1 MRRRLRGA
9 VSQTGEGIAQAKDLD
24 SWRAGL
30 LRVVLTADATA
41 LVCSWLTVWGMGH
54 RALAAKFE
62 YVLLLGGLLPL
73 VGIAGTRFPRTT
85 SWLFVFAQII
95 PMTHAILEV
104 GWAPAVVVWLVFMTV
119 FAGILIGKSAALL
132 VVGGASATY
141 CFGGLM
147 LEGVVH
153 LSPAPFQP
161 TVVGPALDVG
171 SLPNWVTAALIFTC
185 FNGASIWGI
194 GRLFKLIEHSTRYHT
209 EQVTLLRERHALLA
223 TTRFE
228 RDEKTEQL
236 QDAQRFQMVT
246 QLGRGF
252 NQLFGET
259 LSATR
264 ALVAESRTAP
274 AARVAELAHQI
285 IELVQHTASRSQD
298 VLALLRPLPQPASS
312 VNLSHTITAIAY
324 RYRAQLRPSVVLDV
338 DATTKEHASV
348 GEPWLEQVLLNLLL
362 NSEHALGT
370 SGGKITVQVR
380 RLELVAPLRGSC
392 GTLRPGAYAVVRVCD
407 TGPGIGRETATRAF
421 EPFYSEWGPPH
432 TGIGLTTVF
441 EMSRQ
446 VGGTVEI
453 ESPNAG
459 ASVAVYI
466 PLTRWAGDA
475 PPSNR
480 GVSVGNA
487 AGVEWRD
494 HSLRAVA
501 MWSAIFTAVSMSAV
515 EVQRWFVPNGMLAHL
530 VFGVP
535 LLLVCAYVGRSN
547 AAYGR
552 RLNLFLAAVVVAA
565 SLFTLDMGFMAPAGM
580 AGLSLMTLLTRMLD
594 SPRVSVVWL
603 LVTALSIVGLG
614 ALRISL
620 GAPVLPTQTSMMLA
634 SNWYRIAVTLPSFVL
649 IATLSVMNIVE
660 TARASIRQLAAMEA
674 SLSATERQLTQEVQS
689 VSNIDRITARA
700 SDLEALGRMTG
711 AVAHD
716 VNNSL
721 QAVTA
726 WASTL
731 TAQHAADTV
740 ARAEALSAIEEAVAH
755 AEALLA
761 DLDLNR
767 QEPQQPAVVDLGLA
781 TQRLTRLLRAL
792 LGSKH
797 TLNVE
802 AVRDA
807 CVRTN
812 LDLYHRALF
821 NLVTNARDAMS
832 TSGTCTIRVTA
843 DAQQIMVRVEDDGV
857 GMDESTKAQLFST
870 SFTTK
875 GAQGHGLGLASVS
888 ALLAASNA
896 TADTWSEVDHGTRI
910 TLTFPRV
917 GKPPEAPTAPSAG

>member
-1 MRRRLRGA
+1 M
-9 VSQTGEGIAQAKDLD
+9 SQTGEGTVQAKDLD

-41 LVCSWLTVWGMGH
+41 LVCSWLAVWSMGH
-54 RALAAKFE
+54 RELAAKFD
-62 YVLLLGGLLPL
+62 YVLILGGLLPL
-73 VGIAGTRFPRTT
+73 VGIAGVRFPRLT
-85 SWLFVFAQII
+85 SWLFVFTQLL
-95 PMTHAILEV
+95 PMAHAILEV

-119 FAGILIGKSAALL
+119 FAGILIGKGAALL
-132 VVGGASATY
+132 VVGGASAMF
-141 CFGGLM
+141 CIGGLQ
-147 LEGVVH
+147 LDGVIR
-153 LSPAPFQP
+153 LFDAPPQAR
-161 TVVGPALDVG
+161 VGLPALDVG
-171 SLPNWVTAALIFTC
+171 SLPNWITAALIFTC
-185 FNGASIWGI
+185 FNGASIWGV
-194 GRLFKLIEHSTRYHT
+194 GRLFRLIEHSTRYHT
-209 EQVTLLRERHALLA
+209 GQVTLLRERHALLA

-228 RDEKTEQL
+228 RNEKTEQL

-259 LSATR
+259 LATT
-264 ALVAESRTAP
+264 LVIVSEARTASTE
-274 AARVAELAHQI
+274 RVSELAHHI

-298 VLALLRPLPQPASS
+298 VLALLRPLPQPASR
-312 VNLSHTITAIAY
+312 VDLSHTITAIAY
-324 RYRAQLRPSVVLDV
+324 RYRAQLRPSVVLEV
-338 DATTKEHASV
+338 DAPVQEHASV

-362 NSEHALGT
+362 NSDRALGT

-380 RLELVAPLRGSC
+380 RLELETPLRGSC
-392 GTLRPGAYAVVRVCD
+392 GTLRTGAYAVVRVCD
-407 TGPGIGRETATRAF
+407 SGPGIGRETATRAF
-421 EPFYSEWGPPH
+421 EPFYSEWDPPH

-453 ESPNAG
+453 ESPSAG
-459 ASVAVYI
+459 ASVAVYV
-466 PLTRWAGDA
+466 PLAQMAGEA

-480 GVSVGNA
+480 VVTTGNA
-487 AGVEWRD
+487 ASVEWKDR
-494 HSLRAVA
+494 SLRAVA
-501 MWSAIFTAVSMSAV
+501 KWSAIFTAVSMSAV

-530 VFGVP
+530 ILGIP
-535 LLLVCAYVGRSN
+535 LLVACAYVQRSK
-547 AAYGR
+547 ATYSR
-552 RLNLFLAAVVVAA
+552 RLHWFLAVVLAA
-565 SLFTLDMGFMAPAGM
+565 ATLFTLDMGFMAPAGI

-594 SPRVSVVWL
+594 SPRVSFAWL
-603 LVTALSIVGLG
+603 IITASSIVALG
-614 ALRISL
+614 ALRIDL
-620 GAPVLPTQTSMMLA
+620 ELPTLPTQTSMTLA
-634 SNWYRIAVTLPSFVL
+634 SNWYRIAVSLPSFAL
-649 IATLSVMNIVE
+649 IAALSVMNIVE
-660 TARASIRQLAAMEA
+660 TARASIRQLAAIET
-674 SLSATERQLTQEVQS
+674 SLSLADRQLTQEVLS

-731 TAQHAADTV
+731 TAPNASDTAA
-740 ARAEALSAIEEAVAH
+740 RSEALSAIEDAVAH

-767 QEPQQPAVVDLGLA
+767 QGPLQPAVVDLGMA

-807 CVRTN
+807 CVETN

-821 NLVTNARDAMS
+821 NLVTNARDAML
-832 TSGTCTIRVTA
+832 TSGTCAIRVTTEP
-843 DAQQIMVRVEDDGV
+843 QRILVCVEDDGV
-857 GMDESTKAQLFST
+857 GMDELTKAQLFST

-888 ALLAASNA
+888 ALLSASNA
-896 TADTWSEVDHGTRI
+896 SADTWSEKGRGTRI
-910 TLTFPRV
+910 TLTFPRAT
-917 GKPPEAPTAPSAG
+917 KPLADSGVSPSTG